1 MSTSFISH
9 FKNLR
14 VMSFLLII
22 LRLLSLLKTAER
34 WYMTRAQHMSL
45 GLVGMKPEFPAERD
59 ALIDA
64 FENAY
69 RAGKKK
75 LLWH

>member
-34 WYMTRAQHMSL
+34 WCMTRAQHMSL
-45 GLVGMKPEFPAERD
+45 GLVGMKP
-59 ALIDA
+59 
-64 FENAY
+64 NS
-69 RAGKKK
+69 
-75 LLWH
+75 LLNEMR